1 LRAFAH
7 VACKQTCLDKPI
19 SEAGFNL
26 EDPDVNI
33 REAKGE
39 LVGGGV
45 TGLVERLKSGDVV
58 KSPWLAAPDC
68 RRDMAVEAKIYER
81 LGAHPRL
88 VEMKHWDPAS
98 HVLTLEY
105 MPHGN
110 LKEYVQKH
118 GHEIS
123 LAQRQQWV
131 REAAE
136 GVELLHS
143 HAVIQSDVGPH
154 NLLLDA
160 HLSLRICDF
169 GGSSLDCSQAMVLSG
184 VRYRMPGLERATT
197 VAEDLFALG
206 STIYFIATGHEPWEE
221 VVDEDEVEKLYA
233 DGVFPDLSGV
243 MFAEII
249 ALCWRQEVDSAKM
262 ISRLVMRSSE
272 TCQLT

>member
-1 LRAFAH
+1 
-7 VACKQTCLDKPI
+7 
-19 SEAGFNL
+19 
-26 EDPDVNI
+26 
-33 REAKGE
+33 
-39 LVGGGV
+39 
-45 TGLVERLKSGDVV
+45 VEV
-58 KSPWLAAPDC
+58 
-68 RRDMAVEAKIYER
+68 
-81 LGAHPRL
+81 
-88 VEMKHWDPAS
+88 KHWDPAS
-98 HVLTLEY
+98 HVLTLQY

-118 GHEIS
+118 RHEIS
-123 LAQRQQWV
+123 PAQRQQWV
-131 REAAE
+131 REAVE

-143 HAVIQSDVGPH
+143 HAVIQSDIRPH

-169 GGSSLDCSQAMVLSG
+169 GGSSLDGSQAMVLSG

-243 MFAEII
+243 LFADVI
-249 ALCWRQEVDSAKM
+249 ALCWRQEVDSAKT

-272 TCQLT
+272 EGQLPQGRFDAMSGFIIL